1 MSDFLYSSMEG
12 FVSQVK
18 YPVGIKFGQAFVKTM
33 IYRCQIQSLCVRIK
47 KSFVKDAV
55 TESKDIKEE
64 GRRKNKE
71 SFDCKCFFPLC
82 VCASNENAGI
92 FA

>member
-1 MSDFLYSSMEG
+1 MEG

-64 GRRKNKE
+64 GQRKTKKALTANV
-71 SFDCKCFFPLC
+71 SFPFVFVPQMKMQAFLLE
-82 VCASNENAGI
+82 AW
-92 FA
+92 